1 MSTYRVTVT
10 RRVAAPARIAYDL
23 IADYRT
29 GHTQIVPPKVF
40 QNLRVEQGGYG
51 AGTKIN
57 FDVHAFGSTTNIRAD
72 ITEPNPGRVLV
83 ETETDEKVVTR
94 FSVDPIGDGN
104 ACDVTID
111 SVFKSRDGVLGKI
124 EQSLAKPFLRR
135 VYKTELERLERIAQQ
150 LSSRASGPA
159 AA

>member
-1 MSTYRVTVT
+1 MSTYRVTAT

-40 QNLRVEQGGYG
+40 QNLQVEAGGYG
-51 AGTKIN
+51 EGTKIT
-57 FDVHAFGSTTNIRAD
+57 FDVRAFGSTTNIRAD
-72 ITEPNPGRVLV
+72 ITEPKPGRVLV
-83 ETETDEKVVTR
+83 ETETDHKVVTT
-94 FSVDPIGDGN
+94 FSVEPIGDGST
-104 ACDVTID
+104 CDVTID
-111 SVFKSRDGVLGKI
+111 SIFKSRDGVLGKI

-135 VYKTELERLERIAQQ
+135 VYKDELQRLEAIAKQV
-150 LSSRASGPA
+150 SSRTSGPA

>member
-1 MSTYRVTVT
+1 VSTYRVTVT

-40 QNLRVEQGGYG
+40 QNLHVEEGGYG
-51 AGTKIN
+51 AGTKIT
-57 FDVHAFGSTTNIRAD
+57 FDVRAFGSTTNIRAD
-72 ITEPNPGRVLV
+72 ITEPTPGRVLV
-83 ETETDEKVVTR
+83 ETEPDQKVVTT
-94 FSVDPIGDGN
+94 FSVEPIADGST
-104 ACDVTID
+104 CDVTID

-135 VYKTELERLERIAQQ
+135 VYKDELQRLETIAKQM
-150 LSSRASGPA
+150 SSRASGPA